1 MGLSYVFFCF
11 QNDFKNAPIS
21 PNVTVYLLM
30 VKNLLTLVA
39 LLTSGKLFHVNN
51 FQGIVLTNARQK
63 GRLSN
68 YVLPWRK

>member
-11 QNDFKNAPIS
+11 QMSKS

-39 LLTSGKLFHVNN
+39 LLTSGKLFYVKN

-63 GRLSN
+63 GKLSN